1 MPYQPRALTLF
12 GTLTLLTTFMS
23 GCAAPNDDETSEPE
37 EVAEVEAAAT
47 ACNYSQALTQQQN
60 ATKAFKYALGGST
73 NPASGSLGLALT
85 NFRTKIAEGKI
96 QVYSPVATT
105 VCGRLAGKA
114 RVAAIGL
121 TVAEANQL
129 KGLGDLADSTWGS
142 GASNFLYVDGATVR
156 QDPTDPTK
164 YIFTAWFDPE
174 PAKLTQSLSGST
186 GATAAAVYV
195 NSGIGTSVI
204 KWVSTAAA
212 GSVAAGT
219 PCTTGDASVDTQT
232 TKVIQV
238 LANGYRRCL

>member
-1 MPYQPRALTLF
+1 MPYLPRALTLF
-12 GTLTLLTTFMS
+12 GTLTLLTTFSS

-47 ACNYSQALTQQQN
+47 VCTSQAKTHQQN
-60 ATKAFKYALGGST
+60 ATKAFKYVLGGST
-73 NPASGSLGLALT
+73 NPATGSLGLALT
-85 NFRTKIAEGKI
+85 NFRTKISQGKM

-105 VCGRLAGKA
+105 ICGQLAGKA

-121 TVAEANQL
+121 TLAEANQL
-129 KGLGDLADSTWGS
+129 KGLGDLANSTWGT
-142 GASNFLYVDGATVR
+142 GASSFLYVDGATVR

-186 GATAAAVYV
+186 GATAAAVYA
-195 NSGIGTSVI
+195 NSGVSTSVI

-212 GSVAAGT
+212 GSAAAGT
-219 PCTTGDASVDTQT
+219 PCTTGDASVDIQT

-238 LANGYRRCL
+238 LSNGYRRCL